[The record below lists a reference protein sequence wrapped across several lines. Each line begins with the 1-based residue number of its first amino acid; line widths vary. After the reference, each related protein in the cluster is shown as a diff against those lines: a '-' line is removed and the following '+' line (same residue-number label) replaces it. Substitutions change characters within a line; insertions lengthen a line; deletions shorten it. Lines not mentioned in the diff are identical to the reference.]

1 MTPRRA
7 PRLALWLLGRF
18 VPDSEPLAG
27 DLAEEFENGRSAPWL
42 WWQVLGAIFAAVLIR
57 GVEIRPLKLVELQPA
72 DAAERTRRL
81 YLRFSTVNLTGSP
94 VAGVGGIG
102 LVIFAG
108 LVTIFMPVVW
118 FLLLASAL
126 AGVGL
131 GILIIARRGGILTTG
146 HPYGAKV
153 LPM

>member
-1 MTPRRA
+1 MKRSA
-7 PRLALWLLGRF
+7 PRLALWLLARF
-18 VPDSEPLAG
+18 VPDSEPLTG
-27 DLAEEFENGRSAPWL
+27 DLLEESACGRSALWV
-42 WWQVLGAIFAAVLIR
+42 WWQVAGAIAAAFYVR

-81 YLRFSTVNLTGSP
+81 RLRFPAVNLTASP
-94 VAGVGGIG
+94 VAGVGGIA

-108 LVTIFMPVVW
+108 LVTIFTPIVW

-131 GILIIARRGGILTTG
+131 GIIIIHKRSGILTFGTR
-146 HPYGAKV
+146 V

>member
-1 MTPRRA
+1 MRSRA
-7 PRLALWLLGRF
+7 SRLALWLLGRF

-27 DLAEEFENGRSAPWL
+27 DLVEELDGRRSRLWF
-42 WWQVLGAIFAAVLIR
+42 WWQVGAAIAAAVLSR
-57 GVEIRPLKLVELQPA
+57 GVEIRPLRLVELQPA
-72 DAAERTRRL
+72 DAAERSRRL
-81 YLRFSTVNLTGSP
+81 RLRFPAANLAASP

-108 LVTIFMPVVW
+108 LVTIFAPVVW
-118 FLLLASAL
+118 FLLLASAV

-131 GILIIARRGGILTTG
+131 GIIIIARRGGVLTAG
-146 HPYGAKV
+146 RPFGAKV